1 MATTTI
7 TAALLNGLRNRIVDM
22 VSYGRYKIGGAW
34 YRANLNSSQVQ
45 TNGAV
50 HVTFYIERQSGNT
63 PATEFQ
69 LCDANGAVL
78 VDRSEEVSFAQF
90 VDKILIRFKLG
101 VSVGVVQSND

>member
-69 LCDANGAVL
+69 LCDANGTVL
-78 VDRSEEVSFAQF
+78 VDRSEEVSFTQF

-101 VSVGVVQSND
+101 VSVGGVQSND